1 MSAITSTLLN
11 NQSSAASGSAT
22 SSTNTAGMNLTPT
35 DFIKMM
41 VTQLQNQD
49 PLNPTSD
56 DQLLSQMS
64 EIGQL
69 QSSTQLQT
77 SLQSMVLQNQISS
90 AGNLIGKYVQGM
102 DSQGNTQKGT
112 VNSVQVKSGG
122 IFLELD
128 NNQELSMSNVTSIL
142 SAPPAAA
149 ATTGTT
155 GTTST
160 AATTA
165 ATTNA
170 ANSGAAPTTAN

>member
-90 AGNLIGKYVQGM
+90 AGNLIGKYVQGL
-102 DSQGNTQKGT
+102 DSQGNSMKGI
-112 VNSVQVKSGG
+112 VNSVAVKSDG
-122 IFLELD
+122 IYLELD
-128 NNQELSMSNVTSIL
+128 SNQELSMSNVQSIT
-142 SAPPAAA
+142 SAPPTVTG
-149 ATTGTT
+149 AT
-155 GTTST
+155 S
-160 AATTA
+160 A

-170 ANSGAAPTTAN
+170 ANSGAAAAH